1 QPHLDYPRQNL
12 QHVQPLQPTQFM
24 QQQLSQVLPHNN
36 GRNENSSSVLYSNF
50 TSTTSSFPQEN
61 QNNYYPMQQITITD
75 SAARP
80 ELQQLRLP
88 HDWKPY
94 GSCGISNEIWTH
106 VIFYSLLSL
115 SLLDMW
121 FTFRNAAPLIVL
133 SYEPSHFLWS
143 MISCTRSILLFVAS
157 FTALIH
163 IQQRKTTGLSF
174 LLGVL
179 FLFHIVNWILLLLE
193 IIAMTLFL
201 CVLLII
207 RGEDRN
213 DCQSL
218 VMTVRHTEE
227 EVKDMLMLMLFLS
240 FFLICFTV
248 IGLVIIQLI
257 RKVLFDFRETMKLNG
272 AR

>member
-1 QPHLDYPRQNL
+1 A
-12 QHVQPLQPTQFM
+12 
-24 QQQLSQVLPHNN
+24 
-36 GRNENSSSVLYSNF
+36 
-50 TSTTSSFPQEN
+50 
-61 QNNYYPMQQITITD
+61 IID

-88 HDWKPY
+88 HEFHLTNYDV
-94 GSCGISNEIWTH
+94 ISSQIWTH
-106 VIFYSLLSL
+106 VILYSLLIL

-121 FTFRNAAPLIVL
+121 FTFRNAAVCIFDGL
-133 SYEPSHFLWS
+133 EPSHFLWS

-157 FTALIH
+157 FTAFIH

-213 DCQSL
+213 DWQSL
-218 VMTVRHTEE
+218 VMTARHTEE
-227 EVKDMLMLMLFLS
+227 EFKDMLMLILFLS